1 MAFREVRVYEVKEV
15 LRLWLRGKGTRPIAA
30 LVGLDRKTVQR
41 YIAAAA
47 EAGLERDGGEDSLDD
62 GLLAKVCEQARPH
75 RRDGHGETW
84 SVLQAHHDQLK
95 TWLVD
100 DGLTAVKATE
110 LLARKGVV
118 VPERTLQRYAL
129 ESPQR
134 WPLRPAAPPCG
145 WPMASQAAELQVDF
159 GKMGLVPDPVSG
171 RKKVCW
177 ALIFTAVL
185 LQALFCLAQLP
196 PEHRGRHQRLRSGV
210 GLF

>member
-15 LRLWLRGKGTRPIAA
+15 LRLWPRGKGTRPIAV

-47 EAGLERDGGEDSLDD
+47 EAGLDRGAGEHALGDELM
-62 GLLAKVCEQARPH
+62 AKVCEQARPH

-100 DGLTAVKATE
+100 DGLTAVKAAE
-110 LLARKGVV
+110 LLARQGVV

-129 ESPQR
+129 KVLGVGRSAR
-134 WPLRPAAPPCG
+134 ASTLRVADCEPG
-145 WPMASQAAELQVDF
+145 SELQVDF
-159 GKMGLVPDPVSG
+159 GKMGLVPDPASG
-171 RKKVCW
+171 RKKAVTRFLCHR
-177 ALIFTAVL
+177 ALA
-185 LQALFCLAQLP
+185 
-196 PEHRGRHQRLRSGV
+196 R
-210 GLF
+210 